1 MPTFAGML
9 LAIIKYCFYQ
19 KDQKKGSSAL
29 QILNSVEM
37 RPKIPQ
43 VVDAEVGRGR
53 RQGGVG
59 GTESALHR
67 FMRYILKTACR
78 PPTPTRCPHPHYR
91 HLDQSECLSK
101 ATQYIETLQCSPVES
116 RTSGD

>member
-1 MPTFAGML
+1 MPTFAGMI

-19 KDQKKGSSAL
+19 KDDAKGSSAL

-37 RPKIPQ
+37 RPKLPE

-53 RQGGVG
+53 RQGG
-59 GTESALHR
+59 SAVQRLHR

-78 PPTPTRCPHPHYR
+78 PPIPTRCPHPHYR
-91 HLDQSECLSK
+91 HLDQSEHVSK
-101 ATQYIETLQCSPVES
+101 AVGYIDRLLAPLES
-116 RTSGD
+116 RAVGD